1 MLKNLLLTV
10 ALLLAV
16 SPVLAME
23 GNADDLLLKGIKGFD
38 LLTSSQKANAIEVM
52 KSENCYYEC
61 SDTIFK
67 CLSSGNN
74 RAARRLAAFVVRRA
88 LTGLPVK
95 ELKEDVQKRA
105 ASAFPPVEHKS
116 KLDGL
121 IPYGDKNAPVKAVI
135 YADFECPY
143 CGIASPSLKRLV
155 DQLSGK
161 LVMYF
166 KNFPIISHEHGVE
179 CARALLAA
187 GRQGKFWQM
196 HDKLFANVPN
206 FKPEQL
212 DAYMQQLGMDVN
224 RAHADMKSQDLTD
237 EIRAQKEEG
246 MAFGMTGT
254 PGIFINNKFYRG
266 DKGGVEL
273 LDRIEEELEIIEGGE

>member
-1 MLKNLLLTV
+1 
-10 ALLLAV
+10 
-16 SPVLAME
+16 
-23 GNADDLLLKGIKGFD
+23 
-38 LLTSSQKANAIEVM
+38 
-52 KSENCYYEC
+52 
-61 SDTIFK
+61 
-67 CLSSGNN
+67 
-74 RAARRLAAFVVRRA
+74 VVRRA
-88 LTGLPVK
+88 LMGLPAG
-95 ELKEDVQKRA
+95 EIREDVRRRA
-105 ASAFPPVEHKS
+105 VSAFPPVEHKS

-121 IPYGDKNAPVKAVI
+121 TPYGDPNAPVRAVI

-143 CGIASPSLKRLV
+143 CGIASPALKALV
-155 DQLSGK
+155 DKLPGK

-166 KNFPIISHEHGVE
+166 KNFPIISHEYGVE

-196 HDKLFANVPN
+196 HDVLYANAPK

-212 DAYMQQLGMDVN
+212 DSYMKQVGLDMEK
-224 RAHADMKSQDLTD
+224 AHADMKSAELTD

-254 PGIFINNKFYRG
+254 PGIFINNKLYRG